1 VDPRKNRWLMPIAIL
16 RYAAIVHFYP
26 IPIWLS
32 RFNASCNLSVIYLR
46 LLGLAGY
53 MCDDTAS
60 FSYTNAS
67 NCCWNGNTN
76 YKYYTTNSPTSR
88 GKY

>member
-1 VDPRKNRWLMPIAIL
+1 MLIAIS
-16 RYAAIVHFYP
+16 RYATIVYSCS

-32 RFNASCNLSVIYLR
+32 RFNASRNLSVIYLR
-46 LLGLAGY
+46 SLGLAGY

-67 NCCWNGNTN
+67 NYC
-76 YKYYTTNSPTSR
+76 
-88 GKY
+88 